1 MIHLHK
7 ENILKLVMM
16 MRRRMMMMMMMMMKK
31 MMMMM
36 RKRDWSSFKLQRH
49 IRDNA
54 LTSAEAPV
62 VAGASCAEVASHGR
76 TDHQDMESA
85 GALLRTALRAKKTLP

>member
-16 MRRRMMMMMMMMMKK
+16 MRRRMM

-62 VAGASCAEVASHGR
+62 VAGASCAEVASHGW